1 MYKINKILALWK
13 SITVCVCAYAGGSL
27 TRSFCWQVWYFISIM
42 YNKTTI
48 LSAKWVIQFWNNLI
62 LNQIC
67 LFWRASLLLPFC
79 SCTSSSSSPSLPP
92 HRHLSLSTPLEP
104 LTDWFTDLLI
114 TSWIH
119 WTSAVHVLGC
129 HWSHSLSVCLTCAS
143 QFVRGELG
151 NRGSWV
157 KLRKNFFGKKCI

>member
-13 SITVCVCAYAGGSL
+13 SITVCVCAYVGGSL

-62 LNQIC
+62 LNLIC
-67 LFWRASLLLPFC
+67 LFQRASLLLPFC

-92 HRHLSLSTPLEP
+92 HRHLSLSTPRAHHWLIH
-104 LTDWFTDLLI
+104 WFTDHFMDPLNI
-114 TSWIH
+114 S
-119 WTSAVHVLGC
+119 SAC
-129 HWSHSLSVCLTCAS
+129 SRMSLNSYVCLTCAS
-143 QFVRGELG
+143 HFVREGCAKKGKQVGWLG
-151 NRGSWV
+151 WWGGRV
-157 KLRKNFFGKKCI
+157 V